1 MADRITHLKS
11 NSISLTPAKGDAY
24 VAEEVDLG
32 LGIDEAARIV
42 GVYLN
47 VIAQL
52 ITDGNV
58 VVRAGYSFDP
68 EDTTLVSA
76 DDECFAF
83 IEMFCHDVGL
93 AYDGNWTY
101 AIYQDFSHLNLIT
114 TRNVAFIGYGYN
126 VDCTQGVNGKLFY
139 EKYRPTDREL
149 VQLIAQR
156 R

>member
-1 MADRITHLKS
+1 MAQNITFVKS
-11 NSISLTPAKGDAY
+11 NAITLTPALGDVY
-24 VAEEVDLG
+24 VPEEVDLG
-32 LGIDEAARIV
+32 LGIDEAARIL

-47 VIAQL
+47 VIALATAATVQ
-52 ITDGNV
+52 

-83 IEMFCHDVGL
+83 LEMAVLVLGTAVGL
-93 AYDGNWTY
+93 NTTK
-101 AIYQDFSHLNLIT
+101 AIYMDFTGLNLIT
-114 TRNVAFIGYGYN
+114 TRNVAFITYGYN
-126 VDCTQGVNGKLFY
+126 ATDSAGANGKLFY
-139 EKYRPTDREL
+139 EKYKPNANDL